1 MFGARPIRI
10 ENGNRRFRLDP
21 TGDIGVSRFCTR
33 VLFRTAANYHGR
45 TANGRPYGSTILEH
59 RIIVGAS
66 IARPPGCQIFG
77 LYDHFATE
85 ICRLSLFRIKT
96 ILSPFYWVAIDVFP
110 YFQVIS
116 FAANHMVVKQ
126 LLPNRMTY
134 LLGYISLH
142 LLNNG

>member
-1 MFGARPIRI
+1 MLGARPIRI

-45 TANGRPYGSTILEH
+45 TANGRPYGYSD
-59 RIIVGAS
+59 
-66 IARPPGCQIFG
+66 FG

-85 ICRLSLFRIKT
+85 IYRLSLFRIKT
-96 ILSPFYWVAIDVFP
+96 ILSPFYRVAIDVFP

-116 FAANHMVVKQ
+116 FAANHMVMEQ

>member
-10 ENGNRRFRLDP
+10 ENGNRRFRVSP

-66 IARPPGCQIFG
+66 IARPPAGWRKAIRIQIVRVA
-77 LYDHFATE
+77 FA
-85 ICRLSLFRIKT
+85 LSRPVTLQK
-96 ILSPFYWVAIDVFP
+96 S
-110 YFQVIS
+110 
-116 FAANHMVVKQ
+116 
-126 LLPNRMTY
+126 LPHSRAVSHRCKFLQTDGQWPP
-134 LLGYISLH
+134 LRVQ
-142 LLNNG
+142 